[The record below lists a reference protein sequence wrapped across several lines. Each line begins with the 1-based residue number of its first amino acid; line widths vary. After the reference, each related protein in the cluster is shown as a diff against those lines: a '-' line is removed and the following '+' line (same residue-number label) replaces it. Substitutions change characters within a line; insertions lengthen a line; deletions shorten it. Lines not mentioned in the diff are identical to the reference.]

1 MILKAEDVADR
12 LEIGLNPNEKDPL
25 VISPHSD
32 IKTIRKSGSA
42 SIDLRLGTWFVNLKK
57 AKIEKI
63 EIGQSEHEAQIEKI
77 KIGQSEHEAQ
87 LAETH
92 YVPFGNEY
100 LLHPRSFVLGTT
112 LEWLRLPKDLSA
124 YVIGKSS
131 WGRRG
136 LIIAT
141 ATGVHPG
148 FPGCLTLELTNVGE
162 IPIEIQPGI
171 KICQI
176 FFHKVCKPVSKH
188 IDQSQF
194 IGSRKPKLGKIKRDI
209 IADKLAKAQLD
220 ENSLL

>member
-1 MILKAEDVADR
+1 MILKAEDVAER
-12 LEIGLNPNEKDPL
+12 LKKGLEPEEKDPL

-32 IKTIRKSGSA
+32 IKTIRESGSA
-42 SIDLRLGTWFVNLKK
+42 SIDLRLGTWFVKLRQ
-57 AKIEKI
+57 ARIEFL
-63 EIGQSEHEAQIEKI
+63 EVGQDLA
-77 KIGQSEHEAQ
+77 EAQ

-92 YVPFGNEY
+92 YVPFGEKY
-100 LLHPRSFVLGTT
+100 LLHPRSFVLGIT

-162 IPIEIQPGI
+162 IPIKLQPGI
-171 KICQI
+171 EICQI
-176 FFHKVCKPVSKH
+176 FFHEVCKPVSEQ

-194 IGSRKPKLGKIKRDI
+194 VGSRRPKLGKIKLDK
-209 IADKLAKAQLD
+209 IADKLATALAQLD
-220 ENSLL
+220 ENSPSP

>member
-1 MILKAEDVADR
+1 MILKAEDVAER
-12 LEIGLNPNEKDPL
+12 LEKGLKPEEEDPL

-32 IKTIRKSGSA
+32 IETIRKSGSA
-42 SIDLRLGTWFVNLKK
+42 SIDLRLGSWFVNLRK
-57 AKIEKI
+57 AKIGKI
-63 EIGQSEHEAQIEKI
+63 EIGQSEHEAQ
-77 KIGQSEHEAQ
+77 
-87 LAETH
+87 LTETH
-92 YVPFGNEY
+92 YVPFGDKY
-100 LLHPRSFVLGTT
+100 LLHPRSFVLGIT

-162 IPIEIQPGI
+162 IPIEIQPGM

-176 FFHKVCKPVSKH
+176 FFHEVCKPVSEH

-194 IGSRKPKLGKIKRDI
+194 IGSRKPKLGKIKPDK
-209 IADKLAKAQLD
+209 IADRLETAQLD
-220 ENSLL
+220 ENSPSP

>member
-12 LEIGLNPNEKDPL
+12 LEKGLDLEDKDPL

-32 IKTIRKSGSA
+32 IKTIRESGSA
-42 SIDLRLGTWFVNLKK
+42 SIDLRLGTWFVKLRQ
-57 AKIEKI
+57 AR
-63 EIGQSEHEAQIEKI
+63 IGFLEVGQDLSEAE
-77 KIGQSEHEAQ
+77 

-92 YVPFGNEY
+92 YVSFGEKY
-100 LLHPRSFVLGTT
+100 LLHPQSFVLGIT

-162 IPIEIQPGI
+162 IPIKLRPGI
-171 KICQI
+171 EICQI
-176 FFHKVCKPVSKH
+176 FFHEVCKPVSKH

-194 IGSRKPKLGKIKRDI
+194 VGSRRPKLGKIKIDI

-220 ENSLL
+220 ENSPSP